1 MWRRLFLAIF
11 LSLLL
16 PGCAIDVQQAEICRQ
31 IFTTL
36 AGGSVPVPAPD
47 SDGAGIVELHGTGAS
62 LGRHLVCRF
71 GGPPLTRHHL
81 DLMAVEL
88 DGTALPDTSL
98 IMLRHVLGLAT
109 PGALLAPPALPMPP
123 GLMTAY
129 LVQQIING
137 LSIGAMLALVAT
149 GFSLV
154 YGITGTIQFAYGEIC
169 MIGAFLFVIPFLG
182 LLAIGVTNLTL
193 ILLLA
198 LPCTVAA
205 TAIYGW
211 AMGRL
216 IYRPMR
222 GSGQLNALI
231 AAIGLAIAL
240 REYVR
245 LTQGTQSKWLPAV
258 LHRPIELFEAGGFGV
273 FLGQTQIVILAVATM
288 LALGLAYLLT
298 RTRWGR
304 SYRACAD
311 DGAMAALLGV
321 DLQATIV
328 GTLVLGAA
336 LAALAGA
343 CFTIQYGEADPY
355 MGFIMGMKAL
365 TAVVLGGF
373 GTVTGALVGGLA
385 VGLFEAL
392 WAGYFGSAYKDAAVF
407 SLLAIVLVFRPEGL
421 LGRGIAPGLISRPAS
436 SGRV

>member
-1 MWRRLFLAIF
+1 
-11 LSLLL
+11 
-16 PGCAIDVQQAEICRQ
+16 
-31 IFTTL
+31 
-36 AGGSVPVPAPD
+36 
-47 SDGAGIVELHGTGAS
+47 
-62 LGRHLVCRF
+62 
-71 GGPPLTRHHL
+71 
-81 DLMAVEL
+81 
-88 DGTALPDTSL
+88 
-98 IMLRHVLGLAT
+98 MLRHVLGLAT
-109 PGALLAPPALPMPP
+109 PNALLGPPVPPAPP
-123 GLMTAY
+123 GLMAAY
-129 LVQQIING
+129 LVQQIVNG
-137 LSIGAMLALVAT
+137 LSMGAMLALIAT

-182 LLAIGVTNLTL
+182 FMAIGVTNLTL
-193 ILLLA
+193 VLVLA

-205 TAIYGW
+205 TAVYGW

-216 IYRPMR
+216 IYRPML
-222 GSGQLNALI
+222 GSSSLNALI

-245 LTQGTQSKWLPAV
+245 LTQGTQYKWLPAV
-258 LHRPIELFEAGGFGV
+258 LHRPFELFEAGGFGV
-273 FLGQTQIVILAVATM
+273 YFGQTQILILAVATM

-311 DGAMAALLGV
+311 DGVMAALLGV
-321 DLQATIV
+321 DLQATIG

-336 LAALAGA
+336 LAAFAGA

-355 MGFIMGMKAL
+355 MGFLMGMKAL

-407 SLLAIVLVFRPEGL
+407 SLLALVLVFRPEGL
-421 LGRGIAPGLISRPAS
+421 FGRSLACGLALRPAS
-436 SGRV
+436 PGRI